1 MKTNRLIVVSFFL
14 INIFSLVDLSL
25 LLFFRSFFELLL
37 FFGKD
42 EFYEDPLKD
51 ILGSIQVVLLTFI

>member
-1 MKTNRLIVVSFFL
+1 M
-14 INIFSLVDLSL
+14 NIFSLLDLSL

-51 ILGSIQVVLLTFI
+51 ILGSIQVVLPSLYKLSILF